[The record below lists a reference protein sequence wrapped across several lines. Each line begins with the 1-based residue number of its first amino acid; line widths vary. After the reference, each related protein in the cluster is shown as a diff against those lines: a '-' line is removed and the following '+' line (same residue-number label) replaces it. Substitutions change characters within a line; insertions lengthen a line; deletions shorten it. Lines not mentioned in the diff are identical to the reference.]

1 MAEGGTA
8 RGRTPRSDRAVRIYV
23 EAGVTMAVTDDPPQ
37 FVRFTCG
44 QERIVPDDSEETV
57 ARYERIAYEA
67 CEAIV
72 ERRVRRLARLIRRV
86 QSEEESDTP
95 TTAPTSR
102 RGRR

>member
-23 EAGVTMAVTDDPPQ
+23 EAGITMAVTDDPPQ
-37 FVRFTCG
+37 FVRFTFG
-44 QERIVPDDSEETV
+44 QERIVPNDSEETI

-72 ERRVRRLARLIRRV
+72 DRRVRRIARLIK
-86 QSEEESDTP
+86 QIASEEG
-95 TTAPTSR
+95 TAAEEQPRSPR
-102 RGRR
+102 RRR

>member
-23 EAGVTMAVTDDPPQ
+23 EAGITMAVTDDPPQ
-37 FVRFTCG
+37 FVRFSFG
-44 QERIVPDDSEETV
+44 QERIVPNDDEETL

-72 ERRVRRLARLIRRV
+72 ERRARRLARLIRRV
-86 QSEEESDTP
+86 GSEESSDAP
-95 TTAPTSR
+95 STARPSR